1 MKSGLSSR
9 SRFGFSLIEVA
20 VTIGGI
26 LALAGIVSL
35 GVKPYSAYRDG
46 RAAGEMLRS
55 VKAAQLMYLADNP
68 STAVTSL
75 TQAGLLPYMPN
86 GTWPTLP
93 TVNGQQPTIDC
104 TQFPPKAILGGG
116 PYDPSGSLTDGLWDV
131 GQY

>member
-1 MKSGLSSR
+1 MKFGLSSR
-9 SRFGFSLIEVA
+9 SRFGFSLMEVA

-26 LALAGIVSL
+26 LALAGITSL
-35 GVKPYSAYRDG
+35 GVKPYYAYRDG

-68 STAVTSL
+68 STSVSSL
-75 TQAGLLPYMPN
+75 TQTLLTPYMPN

-93 TVNGQQPTIDC
+93 KANGQQPTIDC
-104 TQFPPKAILGGG
+104 TQFPPKAVLGGG
-116 PYDPSGSLTDGLWDV
+116 PYDPSGSSTDGLWDV